1 MKTIISNR
9 VGQSL
14 LTLALAVLGSSSF
27 AASTWSL
34 NNCTT
39 CAGTG
44 GAATVAVTA
53 FGVSNSLAS
62 STYSSSAIGQNGA
75 AGLGVYSGSDGGSPS
90 HAVDNNLFTDALLLN
105 FGTQKVDL
113 DFVRIGWKS
122 GDADI
127 SVFRYTGGSATP
139 TPAGLTTAG
148 LAGAGWT
155 LVGNYADL
163 VNGSDKAVNTTDSA
177 SSWWLLSAYNS
188 AFGTTTSDGSG
199 QTGGGTLGTGNDYF
213 KLAAIT
219 GTITT
224 KVPEPGSIALL
235 GLGLMG
241 LVASRRRRA

>member
-1 MKTIISNR
+1 MKTINSKRI
-9 VGQSL
+9 GQSL
-14 LTLALAVLGSSSF
+14 TALALAVLGSSTF

-34 NNCTT
+34 DNCTT
-39 CAGTG
+39 CVGTG

-53 FGVSNSLAS
+53 FGVSNSSAS
-62 STYSSSAIGQNGA
+62 STYSSSSIGMNGA
-75 AGLGVYSGSDGGSPS
+75 AGLGVFSGSDGGTPS

-113 DFVRIGWKS
+113 DFVKIGWKS

-127 SVFRYTGGSATP
+127 SVFRYTGGSAAP

-163 VNGSDKAVNTTDSA
+163 VSGSSKAVNTTDSA
-177 SSWWLLSAYNS
+177 SSWWLLSAYSS
-188 AFGTTTSDGSG
+188 AFGSTTSDGSG
-199 QTGGGTLGTGNDYF
+199 QTGGGILSIHNDYF

-224 KVPEPGSIALL
+224 KVPEPGSLMLL
-235 GLGLMG
+235 GLGLVG